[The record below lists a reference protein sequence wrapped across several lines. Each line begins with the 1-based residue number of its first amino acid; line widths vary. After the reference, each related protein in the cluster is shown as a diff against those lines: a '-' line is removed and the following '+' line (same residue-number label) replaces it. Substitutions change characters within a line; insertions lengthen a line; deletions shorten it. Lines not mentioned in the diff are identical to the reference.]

1 MKYVC
6 SVWLVMMGLAS
17 GAAAQAPGAAP
28 AAAAVEPATAAFLE
42 KRVPEELATEGVVLS
57 RNQLGL
63 KLEQVGDKWLVSLI
77 DLGTDRVSAS
87 TKVDT
92 LPPDREAAVA
102 AMTHIVAELATQIVG
117 HVERRPSTEVPPA
130 PPVAPG
136 PDRASSEVAELKY
149 KRQAIRFSTT
159 MVVGSNTI
167 TPVQSGRGWR
177 TYQGDLDEELKP
189 REFYKLMGR
198 PDLVDGYNR
207 RRNLMIGGAVVAG
220 LGYATMIGLFATFPD
235 VGSDSWKG
243 HFTLTTAAFG
253 VAFVSTWWTIYYYGR
268 PHPIDVDDAKRLA
281 DAYNQGLRRQL
292 GLPVAA
298 RQPLLRDLRLA
309 PYVGGDSGGL
319 VLAARF

>member
-1 MKYVC
+1 MKYFC
-6 SVWLVMMGLAS
+6 SVWLVMGLAYS
-17 GAAAQAPGAAP
+17 AEAQTPAP
-28 AAAAVEPATAAFLE
+28 AEPATAAFLE

-102 AMTHIVAELATQIVG
+102 AMTHVVAELATQIVG
-117 HVERRPSTEVPPA
+117 HVERRPSTDA
-130 PPVAPG
+130 PPVPPVAST
-136 PDRASSEVAELKY
+136 PDRAASEMAELKY

-159 MVVGSNTI
+159 MVVGNNTI

-189 REFYKLMGR
+189 RAFYKLMGR
-198 PDLVDGYNR
+198 PDLVAGYDR
-207 RRNLMIGGAVVAG
+207 RRNLMIGGAVVSG

-235 VGSDSWKG
+235 VGSDSWSSY
-243 HFTLTTAAFG
+243 FTLTGVVFS
-253 VAFVSTWWTIYYYGR
+253 VAFVSSWWTFYYYNR
-268 PHPIDVDDAKRLA
+268 PQPIDVDDAKRLA
-281 DAYNQGLRRQL
+281 DAYNQGLRRQF

-298 RQPLLRDLRLA
+298 REPLLRDLRLA